1 MTEPDDAAFAG
12 PRGAATDAT
21 RVAPL
26 STRRE
31 PVDAAAQVG
40 SEGVADDPDAT
51 RVAPISVEPSVPDS
65 ATHSSWQ
72 RLGRLPGDA
81 VVGIGTMLKGRFLL
95 EREIGRGGM
104 GVVYL
109 ARDERKVE
117 ARDRDPYIAVKVLN
131 DEFRQHPH
139 ALIALQRE
147 SRRAQHLAHDHIV
160 RVYDFDK
167 DGAIVFMTMEYVQGS
182 DLRSLIRARHGNG
195 LPMAQAWPLI
205 AGMGQALRRAHAA
218 GIVHSDFKPGNV
230 MVDENTVAKVFD
242 FGIARAAKLAGA
254 DASDDRTLFDATS
267 LGAMTPAYASPEMLD
282 GREPA
287 FADDVYAFG
296 CVVYELLAGRH
307 PFDKRTGAQAREQGL
322 QPAPLPGLDRRG
334 NRALRRA
341 LAFDARQRPDMATL
355 LAQLRPRT
363 RRERWLRRA
372 GVGLLALAL
381 VVVVAAVLHLQRQR
395 QQVAQVLDG
404 LAPGS
409 AQRFVDETRAA
420 RALAALDSDERQ
432 RLILD
437 HSAALEAFL
446 LARLDAYWQP
456 GQGRLDYA
464 SAQRLF
470 ALRERWR
477 LFSPQL
483 EARRAGIRQQRDLLL
498 NALDTRLSRAVA
510 EGRLSEDQP
519 DNVVMLMT
527 RIRALAPDSGLAR
540 QPELELRYERAL
552 EDALERGDRTA
563 ARRWLDSG
571 RKAFPASTRLPAY
584 AAQLSVGAA
593 PTRAV
598 ARDGKAL
605 AEAEVA
611 SRIESMRTAA
621 AAHDVAKVRD
631 LLAQI
636 AALRPDHPLL
646 AGAGRQMLVDAYLGR
661 ARALALEGRWDAAAA
676 TTREGVSV
684 APAPAPSL
692 RQADARY
699 AFAVDLLR
707 VAATPDAAA
716 MPALRARARRLR
728 AQDAAG
734 YRRFATDLAGQARS
748 RAAAALLARLQQAEP
763 QTQRNTADAC
773 RIPGIVGSGRACA
786 DDLGAQGRGPAL
798 VVLPSPSG
806 GALAMMRNEI
816 SVADIAAFCSA
827 TQGCKLPRQARPQ
840 AAAERMSIDL
850 VERYARWL
858 SEASG
863 YTYRLPRDAQWLHAA
878 LAGGSS
884 GACEK
889 AVSNRW
895 GLLNMAGGVGEWVR
909 DGASIRVRGGEGD
922 KDACAGSGGKAG
934 DGNAA
939 RGIGA
944 RLVRDV
950 K

>member
-437 HSAALEAFL
+437 HSAALEAFSARPARRL
-446 LARLDAYWQP
+446 LAT
-456 GQGRLDYA
+456 
-464 SAQRLF
+464 
-470 ALRERWR
+470 
-477 LFSPQL
+477 
-483 EARRAGIRQQRDLLL
+483 RAGAARLRQRT
-498 NALDTRLSRAVA
+498 AAV
-510 EGRLSEDQP
+510 
-519 DNVVMLMT
+519 
-527 RIRALAPDSGLAR
+527 RIA
-540 QPELELRYERAL
+540 RAL
-552 EDALERGDRTA
+552 EAVLAAVGGASRRHPAA
-563 ARRWLDSG
+563 ARS
-571 RKAFPASTRLPAY
+571 
-584 AAQLSVGAA
+584 AAQRPGHAVEPGRRRGPVVRGPARQRRDADDAHPCARAGQRPGAA
-593 PTRAV
+593 TRT
-598 ARDGKAL
+598 G
-605 AEAEVA
+605 
-611 SRIESMRTAA
+611 T
-621 AAHDVAKVRD
+621 
-631 LLAQI
+631 
-636 AALRPDHPLL
+636 ALRAC
-646 AGAGRQMLVDAYLGR
+646 AGG
-661 ARALALEGRWDAAAA
+661 
-676 TTREGVSV
+676 
-684 APAPAPSL
+684 
-692 RQADARY
+692 
-699 AFAVDLLR
+699 
-707 VAATPDAAA
+707 
-716 MPALRARARRLR
+716 RARARRPH
-728 AQDAAG
+728 
-734 YRRFATDLAGQARS
+734 RR
-748 RAAAALLARLQQAEP
+748 
-763 QTQRNTADAC
+763 
-773 RIPGIVGSGRACA
+773 
-786 DDLGAQGRGPAL
+786 
-798 VVLPSPSG
+798 
-806 GALAMMRNEI
+806 
-816 SVADIAAFCSA
+816 
-827 TQGCKLPRQARPQ
+827 
-840 AAAERMSIDL
+840 
-850 VERYARWL
+850 
-858 SEASG
+858 
-863 YTYRLPRDAQWLHAA
+863 AA
-878 LAGGSS
+878 LAGQRAQGVSRIDAVAGVCRPAQCRRRADQGRCTRWQGAGRGRGGVADRVDAYRRRGARCGEGSRS
-884 GACEK
+884 ARADRGAAARSSAARRRGPADAGGCLSRPRSRIG
-889 AVSNRW
+889 AGGTLGRC
-895 GLLNMAGGVGEWVR
+895 GGDDPGGGVGGAGAVSAPGRRALCVR
-909 DGASIRVRGGEGD
+909 GRSAACGRHAGRSGDAGTARTRQAATGAGCGRLPPLRHRSRRPGALACRRRAAGASAAGRAA
-922 KDACAGSGGKAG
+922 DAAEYRRCVPHSWHRRQRTCLCG
-934 DGNAA
+934 
-939 RGIGA
+939 
-944 RLVRDV
+944 
-950 K
+950 